1 MIFLYFQWTEIMIY
15 LDSVCTQ
22 DFVPLRAFVRS
33 KWRELTVLDTLIP
46 GDTFLAYLAAF
57 TIPNRSE
64 THNTH

>member
-46 GDTFLAYLAAF
+46 GDTFLAYLAAL